1 MPLARTAGPAFARLA
16 LMLRPPDLPSRAL
29 LRLRLNLGRAA
40 ANEIAPNLHG
50 WWCANLGRPLR
61 V

>member
-1 MPLARTAGPAFARLA
+1 MRPL
-16 LMLRPPDLPSRAL
+16 PDLSAPAL
-29 LRLRLNLGRAA
+29 LRVRLGRGRAA

-61 V
+61 LPPTD

>member
-1 MPLARTAGPAFARLA
+1 
-16 LMLRPPDLPSRAL
+16 MLHPPDLPSRAL
-29 LRLRLNLGRAA
+29 LRLRLELGRAA

-61 V
+61 LCPTD

>member
-1 MPLARTAGPAFARLA
+1 MPPL
-16 LMLRPPDLPSRAL
+16 PDPNLPAL
-29 LRLRLNLGRAA
+29 LRVRLGRGRAA

-61 V
+61 LLRTD

>member
-1 MPLARTAGPAFARLA
+1 
-16 LMLRPPDLPSRAL
+16 MLRAPDLPSAAL
-29 LRLRLNLGRAA
+29 LRLQLGRGRAA

-61 V
+61 LLRTD